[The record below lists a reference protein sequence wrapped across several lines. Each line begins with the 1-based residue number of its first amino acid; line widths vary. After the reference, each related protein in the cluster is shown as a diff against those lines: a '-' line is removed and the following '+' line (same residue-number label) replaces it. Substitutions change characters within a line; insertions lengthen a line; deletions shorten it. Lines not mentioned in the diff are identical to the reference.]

1 MKKFT
6 FSENGLGVQSWG
18 PPPHRFRDRLA
29 KGLMAKGLEKFTRR
43 ENGSNPQS
51 WAGVGA
57 ARRH

>member
-18 PPPHRFRDRLA
+18 PPPIVFVIVLA
-29 KGLMAKGLEKFTRR
+29 KRLIAKGLEKFTRR

-51 WAGVGA
+51 WAGVEV